1 VARNAFTI
9 DAPAPAMTPRNALM
23 YPEPQPGE
31 VTPSQAAAPTPP
43 PFTAVTVED
52 LGRAAQSIQDDIQPF
67 RYEPGKPLLNYF
79 VDPATG
85 ELTPSA
91 QRGVDLTSGFV
102 GSSGGPGLRQLAG
115 SGGNR
120 ISTRVPT
127 AVAEGDAG
135 HFTDANTVGIDSSK
149 ASGPAYDKN
158 AEILR
163 KYPGLKVPEGADS
176 DTVVKTFVDHVKD
189 NLLWLHDQ
197 MPEAIRG
204 RSQQWY
210 DGANR
215 IANEWSEQYGLHPR
229 QVAGAIAALSPQR
242 DWFQNVSLAKRLL
255 DIRHLQADTAM
266 TPEMEAWGQSYIDR
280 MPNRTSA
287 AARQTQFDTLRGRT
301 LGDLDNVPDRAM
313 WSRFYDEAHNSKD
326 FHIVTP
332 EGEITANPV
341 MTAGTPEQTLKS
353 GKVKAAIPPRPQQM
367 GWGSF
372 EQIENSL
379 GALEAQD
386 LPTISR
392 LMGGQHKVRNFY
404 NNIIEPS
411 HPADVTID
419 THAIA
424 GGMLHPWGSSAPE
437 VSQGLG
443 IGGGASESAATGSKG
458 LYGLYAEAYR
468 QAAKAR
474 NILPR
479 QMQSI
484 TWEGIRGLFSPA
496 QKNNQG
502 FRDAIASIWK
512 RHQDGELSADQA
524 REAIRTH
531 AGGMDPPDWH
541 APDAAPH
548 D

>member
-1 VARNAFTI
+1 
-9 DAPAPAMTPRNALM
+9 
-23 YPEPQPGE
+23 
-31 VTPSQAAAPTPP
+31 
-43 PFTAVTVED
+43 
-52 LGRAAQSIQDDIQPF
+52 
-67 RYEPGKPLLNYF
+67 
-79 VDPATG
+79 
-85 ELTPSA
+85 
-91 QRGVDLTSGFV
+91 
-102 GSSGGPGLRQLAG
+102 
-115 SGGNR
+115 
-120 ISTRVPT
+120 VPT

-443 IGGGASESAATGSKG
+443 IGGGVRE
-458 LYGLYAEAYR
+458 
-468 QAAKAR
+468 
-474 NILPR
+474 
-479 QMQSI
+479 
-484 TWEGIRGLFSPA
+484 RGHRL
-496 QKNNQG
+496 
-502 FRDAIASIWK
+502 
-512 RHQDGELSADQA
+512 
-524 REAIRTH
+524 
-531 AGGMDPPDWH
+531 
-541 APDAAPH
+541 
-548 D
+548 